1 MSVPC
6 CILGASH
13 LQRMAG
19 RIAAGLA
26 LESTAVVQALGEI
39 AAQDLQADPDRMA
52 AAAHLAACLARSA
65 LDASPSSSHGLQ
77 ACRDFGTHIPAAT
90 PCSKPGSGRRFE
102 HNNVEEGGTAGFTCP
117 GRQEVVVPCKCDR
130 LSNPCSPSC
139 RFRKTGP
146 HIKRLQHTATPLGST
161 A

>member
-1 MSVPC
+1 
-6 CILGASH
+6 
-13 LQRMAG
+13 MAG

-77 ACRDFGTHIPAAT
+77 ACRDFGLISQLLHLAQNLAQAGGSSTTMWRRVVQQGLPVLAGRKWLSHASAT
-90 PCSKPGSGRRFE
+90 GSPILAP
-102 HNNVEEGGTAGFTCP
+102 HPAGF
-117 GRQEVVVPCKCDR
+117 GK
-130 LSNPCSPSC
+130 LA
-139 RFRKTGP
+139 
-146 HIKRLQHTATPLGST
+146 HTSSGCNIPQLP
-161 A
+161 